1 MLRQLYLIVKQN
13 LSAIL
18 NTGKNDMS
26 DLLQTIGINIRR
38 YRTGRKMTQARL
50 AEEAGVA
57 TTFITQIESAKEI
70 PSLRTISRVADA
82 LQVEPYEL
90 LIPENISTS
99 HHDCECVQIIEKRIR
114 QELVDRVIAALE
126 D

>member
-18 NTGKNDMS
+18 NTGKNNMS

-90 LIPENISTS
+90 LIPENISTL

>member
-1 MLRQLYLIVKQN
+1 MLRQVYLIVKQN

-18 NTGKNDMS
+18 NTGKNNMS

-70 PSLRTISRVADA
+70 PSLRTISRVAD
-82 LQVEPYEL
+82 
-90 LIPENISTS
+90 
-99 HHDCECVQIIEKRIR
+99 CECVQIIEKRIR

>member
-1 MLRQLYLIVKQN
+1 MPKKQGSRQL
-13 LSAIL
+13 
-18 NTGKNDMS
+18 
-26 DLLQTIGINIRR
+26 LLH
-38 YRTGRKMTQARL
+38 RL
-50 AEEAGVA
+50 
-57 TTFITQIESAKEI
+57 TQIESAKEI

>member
-1 MLRQLYLIVKQN
+1 MVTIKTTFGC
-13 LSAIL
+13 LSAKYRLESFVFSTEPISYL
-18 NTGKNDMS
+18 N
-26 DLLQTIGINIRR
+26 LPIH
-38 YRTGRKMTQARL
+38 
-50 AEEAGVA
+50 
-57 TTFITQIESAKEI
+57 FTQIESAKEI

-99 HHDCECVQIIEKRIR
+99 HHDCECVQVIEKRIR

>member
-1 MLRQLYLIVKQN
+1 
-13 LSAIL
+13 
-18 NTGKNDMS
+18 MS

-50 AEEAGVA
+50 GVA

>member
-1 MLRQLYLIVKQN
+1 
-13 LSAIL
+13 
-18 NTGKNDMS
+18 MS

-50 AEEAGVA
+50 AEEAGGA

-114 QELVDRVIAALE
+114 QDLAPRLRCLNLILIYIFCCWMRHRFLPAVCAMTAK
-126 D
+126 